1 MKVNLNLK
9 NFEYKINLK
18 EKKKLNKF
26 IEKIKK
32 NTFPE
37 FFKSFN
43 KNYKYSYNN
52 KFLNKYLKFKEIN
65 IIGMGGSSLGTKA
78 IYNFLKIKL
87 KKKFNFF
94 ENFNLQ
100 KKIIPRHLT

>member
-1 MKVNLNLK
+1 
-9 NFEYKINLK
+9 
-18 EKKKLNKF
+18 
-26 IEKIKK
+26 
-32 NTFPE
+32 
-37 FFKSFN
+37 
-43 KNYKYSYNN
+43 
-52 KFLNKYLKFKEIN
+52 
-65 IIGMGGSSLGTKA
+65 MGGSSLGTKA

>member
-52 KFLNKYLKFKEIN
+52 KFL
-65 IIGMGGSSLGTKA
+65 
-78 IYNFLKIKL
+78 
-87 KKKFNFF
+87 KK
-94 ENFNLQ
+94 
-100 KKIIPRHLT
+100 